1 MALTNSL
8 RWLSARSPSFLD
20 TIRLARQLP
29 TPSTTATTTTTSITT
44 MMPRTTTTGSG
55 GSGSRAFSTTAPA
68 SKKAGSGGGKQ
79 QSSGGQPAK
88 PRKKH
93 QAPRSEFYARVK
105 TLKQNMFA
113 PAPPPLRMARL
124 RHLRHWTI
132 HRAWLLFRR
141 QQREAGE
148 VERARMQAGMY
159 NACEELRK
167 TVGPGDRGEGYLY
180 RVAMEKKGVWGKNGV
195 PIEYARYQTEY
206 AGATP
211 WNHEWTR

>member
-1 MALTNSL
+1 
-8 RWLSARSPSFLD
+8 
-20 TIRLARQLP
+20 
-29 TPSTTATTTTTSITT
+29 
-44 MMPRTTTTGSG
+44 MMPRTSSSSG
-55 GSGSRAFSTTAPA
+55 TRAFSTTAPA
-68 SKKAGSGGGKQ
+68 AKKAGSGGGKQ

-180 RVAMEKKGVWGKNGV
+180 RVAMEKKGVWGKSGV